1 MRTIALASL
10 LACSSPSPSPSPSP
24 SSSSEAHAGEPG
36 GRRPAQAEAP
46 AARPPLTKPA
56 CPGAIDLAPGLR
68 AEKVRLPGR
77 DECLTLVRIDP
88 ARFELRVHTA
98 AADGGARPAPRWAEE
113 FGLVAVINTSMF
125 GDGDRSIGI
134 LRSARSVDR
143 DRDNPRLGGFFAFD
157 PVAPSAAPVMMTGR
171 NCPGFDLADVRR
183 RYRGLIQ
190 NYRLLGCRGGA
201 MRWSDPKIYSA
212 AAVGLD
218 RAGHVVFL
226 HARAPMRMA
235 EFSRFLASPELGLR
249 GAMYVEG
256 GPEASLF
263 AAAGGARVEE
273 MGSFETGFWDH
284 SNRRFWPIPN
294 VLGAAPR
301 PARAD

>member
-10 LACSSPSPSPSPSP
+10 VAAACSSPST
-24 SSSSEAHAGEPG
+24 EADPVE
-36 GRRPAQAEAP
+36 RPIERAALRAP
-46 AARPPLTKPA
+46 AGAIRPTGPPALA
-56 CPGAIDLAPGLR
+56 CPGTMDLAAGLR
-68 AEKVRLPGR
+68 AEKVRLPAS

-88 ARFELRVHTA
+88 VRFELRVHTA
-98 AADGGARPAPRWAEE
+98 AADGGARTAPRWAHDR
-113 FGLVAVINTSMF
+113 GLVAVINTSMF
-125 GDGDRSIGI
+125 GDDDRSIGI
-134 LRSARSVDR
+134 LRSGRSVNR
-143 DRDNPRLGGFFAFD
+143 DRDNPRLGGFLAFD
-157 PVAPSAAPVMMTGR
+157 PVERSSPPVLMTGR
-171 NCPGFDLADVRR
+171 NCAGFDLADLRR

-235 EFSRFLASPELGLR
+235 DFSRLLARRDLR
-249 GAMYVEG
+249 LRAAMYVEG

-263 AAAGGARVEE
+263 AAAGEMRVEE
-273 MGSFETGFWDH
+273 VGSFETGFWDH

-294 VLGAAPR
+294 ILGAAPR
-301 PARAD
+301 TE